1 MDSMHLDQH
10 ISKQFNEELEKLRT
24 ELIEMGGVVEQQ
36 LIASMKA
43 METADVGIANHVL
56 KIEEEVDQ
64 REVALDKHCTEILAR
79 RQPAASDLRLVLS
92 TIKITRDLERMA
104 DEACKIAQLAH
115 EMQESGKPS
124 SGYVELRHLS
134 KNVCDLLSLSLDAF
148 ARYDVEKALQVMRGD
163 RQIDAE
169 YKMAMRELL
178 TKMMENPRAI
188 SRIMNMTWAL
198 RALERIGDHAR
209 NISEHVV
216 YLVHGKDVRHRPF
229 KEVEK
234 QISSNEKKS

>member
-1 MDSMHLDQH
+1 MDSMYLDQH

-43 METADVGIANHVL
+43 METADVGIAKKVL
-56 KIEEEVDQ
+56 VIEEEIDQ
-64 REVALDKHCTEILAR
+64 REVVLDQHCTEILAR

-92 TIKITRDLERMA
+92 TIKITRDLERMG
-104 DEACKIAQLAH
+104 DEACKIAQLANDIH
-115 EMQESGKPS
+115 ASGEFS
-124 SGYVELRHLS
+124 SGYVELRHLA

-148 ARYDVEKALQVMRGD
+148 ARYDIEKALQVMRGD
-163 RQIDAE
+163 RQVDAE
-169 YKMAMRELL
+169 YKKVMHELL
-178 TKMMENPRAI
+178 TKMMENPSAI
-188 SRIMNMTWAL
+188 SRIMNVTWAL

-229 KEVEK
+229 KEIEK
-234 QISSNEKKS
+234 QIGSK